1 MTLNEAI
8 EHLETKDEVL
18 AKQLT
23 NWLRELREY
32 RERDPKIDQFSLDEY
47 LKDTA
52 RKVYISFHGFDNIEA
67 QIVSTDAVIK
77 KSPAIIVKFRN
88 PQTGDDEAA
97 LYTTDGRN
105 AEPDR
110 WSIPKLYFLKDYDK
124 DDQIINQ

>member
-47 LKDTA
+47 LEDTT
-52 RKVYISFHGFDNIEA
+52 RKVYISFHGYDNTEV
-67 QIVSTDAVIK
+67 QIVSTDATIK

-88 PQTGDDEAA
+88 PQTGDDEVA
-97 LYTTDGRN
+97 LYATDGRN